1 MNGVVAGC
9 PAGRGLQLMAYSWR
23 ALSWLLYEKCL
34 LLTMPLRDR
43 LVHELEVLAHDFG
56 QPDPA
61 GALLHL
67 PLTHAHPAAPGGGS
81 PAEGKPLPTD
91 PPRPRE
97 ARGSGRPPLPPPP
110 LP

>member
-1 MNGVVAGC
+1 MMSQEVMNGVVAGL
-9 PAGRGLQLMAYSWR
+9 PAGRALQLMAYSWR

-61 GALLHL
+61 GGVIYL
-67 PLTHAHPAAPGGGS
+67 PPTQAGPAGPGGGLR
-81 PAEGKPLPTD
+81 AQGG
-91 PPRPRE
+91 PRGAGPR
-97 ARGSGRPPLPPPP
+97 RGRD
-110 LP
+110 